1 MTRGMVLRLI
11 AAVLIVA
18 LVWWQTDSADALARL
33 RQADPR
39 WLLAGLV
46 VLWAQTAL
54 SAWRWRLVG
63 RALGQRLTARRALSE
78 YFLAQLVN
86 QTLPGG
92 VLGDVARAWRSADG
106 AGRARAGAAVLTE
119 RLLGQAAMLAL
130 LAAGL
135 VWAALGPAAS
145 SGAIR
150 VPPAVLLPAGVVLAA
165 LAVLLTGLRLS
176 PRIVRAGAALLTARV
191 LLPQLGLSL
200 LAAAANLAAFDF
212 AARATGT
219 ALPPAAVPVLVP
231 LILLTMLVPVS
242 VSGWGLREG
251 AAAALFPLVGAAAG
265 AGLAAS
271 TAFGLIF
278 LASSLAGAG
287 FFALHGLMTARGGAA
302 RPRPQK
308 PETPK

>member
-1 MTRGMVLRLI
+1 MRWGMVLRL
-11 AAVLIVA
+11 AVAVGVMV

-39 WLLAGLV
+39 WLCAGLGA
-46 VLWAQTAL
+46 LWAQTVL
-54 SAWRWRLVG
+54 SAWRWRLVAG
-63 RALGQRLTARRALSE
+63 ALGQHLTPRRALSE

-119 RLLGQAAMLAL
+119 RLLGQAAMLVL
-130 LAAGL
+130 LAVGL
-135 VWAALGPAAS
+135 IWAAAS
-145 SGAIR
+145 PGAIR
-150 VPPAVLLPAGVVLAA
+150 VPPAVLIPAGVVLAVLAA
-165 LAVLLTGLRLS
+165 LLIGLRLS
-176 PRIVRAGAALLTARV
+176 PRIIRAGKALLTARV

-200 LAAAANLAAFDF
+200 LAAATNLAAFDF

-231 LILLTMLVPVS
+231 LILLTMLVPVTI
-242 VSGWGLREG
+242 SGWGLREG
-251 AAAALFPLVGAAAG
+251 AAAALFPLAGAAAG

-271 TAFGLIF
+271 TGFGLIF
-278 LASSLAGAG
+278 LASSLAGAA
-287 FFALHGLMTARGGAA
+287 FFALHGLMTARGGKA
-302 RPRPQK
+302 RPRPPK
-308 PETPK
+308 PETLQ